1 MKNDTSSYLISGAK
15 VTVHYFEVPLDHS
28 GRDAGT
34 ITICVREMTVVNK
47 KYAAPLLYL
56 NGGPG
61 MECTKPND
69 YLAWM
74 KCALNYHS
82 KLFLMDQRGT
92 GNSCPITTDNLSKQ
106 GSPQQQADYL
116 CHFRADSIVKDAEII
131 RKRLLQGNDEWGGR
145 WSLLGQSF
153 GGFCILTYLSLHPEG
168 IFEAYVTGGIP
179 PCIDNVCCAE
189 QLYRVLFL
197 RVRAQNQKYYARFP
211 GDVERIGNIIKY
223 LAAQPNGGLQLR
235 DGTLLTPRL
244 FQVLGMTGLG
254 GLGGFEVLHH
264 LVEQAFDQYGNLTPT
279 FIKSVTYYIPFDS
292 NPLYALLHEA
302 IYCQGGVASAWAA
315 ERVRQAE
322 FRAEFDALSAAQE
335 GRPVLFTGEMIF
347 PWMFEDLAGLRSI
360 REAAECV
367 AQSTSWSK
375 LYDINMLNNTK
386 VPVAAV
392 IYHDD
397 MFVECKFSLETIQHI
412 QGAKQW
418 VTNEFMH
425 SGLRDDGFRIL
436 DRLIALNR
444 DYVPN
449 F

>member
-1 MKNDTSSYLISGAK
+1 
-15 VTVHYFEVPLDHS
+15 
-28 GRDAGT
+28 
-34 ITICVREMTVVNK
+34 
-47 KYAAPLLYL
+47 
-56 NGGPG
+56 
-61 MECTKPND
+61 
-69 YLAWM
+69 
-74 KCALNYHS
+74 
-82 KLFLMDQRGT
+82 
-92 GNSCPITTDNLSKQ
+92 
-106 GSPQQQADYL
+106 
-116 CHFRADSIVKDAEII
+116 
-131 RKRLLQGNDEWGGR
+131 
-145 WSLLGQSF
+145 
-153 GGFCILTYLSLHPEG
+153 
-168 IFEAYVTGGIP
+168 
-179 PCIDNVCCAE
+179 
-189 QLYRVLFL
+189 
-197 RVRAQNQKYYARFP
+197 
-211 GDVERIGNIIKY
+211 
-223 LAAQPNGGLQLR
+223 
-235 DGTLLTPRL
+235 
-244 FQVLGMTGLG
+244 MTGLG